1 MNVEKLV
8 EEYEALNHDDQ
19 TIFMD
24 KVHWNKR
31 RKEQEEL
38 EERSRELEKK
48 YVGRCYKR
56 EHGRGQ
62 GEVTTTYCKIL
73 DFRYEGNQWQPEAI
87 TFPEE
92 PKFHFEKRLHFM
104 NEIGDNFLGSTDFEG
119 IEVRP
124 ILLFKMPFDKE
135 EISDNM
141 EEITEEEFNYAMRD
155 FTEKLIEDGG
165 ARSVST
171 SWLD

>member
-1 MNVEKLV
+1 MSVEELLEKYKTLDHDDKIAFIHKVRLDNREKEQKELEKL
-8 EEYEALNHDDQ
+8 
-19 TIFMD
+19 
-24 KVHWNKR
+24 
-31 RKEQEEL
+31 
-38 EERSRELEKK
+38 SRELEKK
-48 YVGRCYKR
+48 YVGRCYKW
-56 EHGRGQ
+56 ELGRGQ

-73 DFRYEGNQWQPEAI
+73 DFRYEGNRWHPEAI

-92 PKFHFEKRLHFM
+92 PKFHFEKRLHLM
-104 NEIGDNFLGSTDFEG
+104 SEIGDNFLGSTDFEG

-124 ILLFKMPFDKE
+124 ILLFKMPFGKE

-141 EEITEEEFNYAMRD
+141 EEITEEEFNDAMRN
-155 FTEKLIEDGG
+155 FTEELIKDGG